1 MRPTSAASTCAQHT
15 AIECARASS
24 EPAYN
29 PRNYWERRNQQFLR
43 VALDYFERAIAA
55 DPDYALA
62 HAGVADCHTVAA
74 SGPCAG
80 PQARCSR
87 IGGARQFSRRSGHID
102 EAIKPVEDALRLSA
116 RPGFLVA
123 SLAGGYAL
131 VGRTDGAKTLLDEL
145 LRRRQSE
152 YIAPIQIAD
161 VHVALGD
168 FPRACD
174 FMEQAL
180 HDRNAALAWVP
191 STPFYDV
198 IRDEPRFAAVMAQIR
213 S

>member
-1 MRPTSAASTCAQHT
+1 
-15 AIECARASS
+15 
-24 EPAYN
+24 
-29 PRNYWERRNQQFLR
+29 
-43 VALDYFERAIAA
+43 
-55 DPDYALA
+55 
-62 HAGVADCHTVAA
+62 VAA
-74 SGPCAG
+74 IFGRPSVLA
-80 PQARCSR
+80 AL
-87 IGGARQFSRRSGHID
+87 GHID